1 MIGNEGREIS
11 SCATP
16 PTLTPVSHLHLHQL
30 CVHKRDGTAE
40 RKKIKMEEGHGD
52 MTIILSDVRASL
64 FARFFCLSTLL

>member
-1 MIGNEGREIS
+1 MCHS
-11 SCATP
+11 SHINTCESSSSSSTVCA
-16 PTLTPVSHLHLHQL
+16 QE
-30 CVHKRDGTAE
+30 RDGTAE